1 MSEKKNILNN
11 SDEIFL
17 NTLSNLSEN
26 GELIITQ
33 VKIAEMLNCH
43 RVTVNRKLKKLKML
57 GMLDYTILVEDDG
70 MTKQTKI
77 YNIKNP

>member
-1 MSEKKNILNN
+1 MNEKKNILNN